1 MGSCRL
7 VVRLSSLFVRIV
19 FETRQV
25 FRGKQPRRTCLTSVL
40 IAQAADEVPG
50 GQISFRRHAAAFP
63 PSAQDP
69 AAQKKGVELEPNGFS
84 LVQNDTDKT
93 IVPESISHPN
103 RQASAV

>member
-1 MGSCRL
+1 
-7 VVRLSSLFVRIV
+7 V
-19 FETRQV
+19 F
-25 FRGKQPRRTCLTSVL
+25 
-40 IAQAADEVPG
+40 
-50 GQISFRRHAAAFP
+50 H

-103 RQASAV
+103 RQASAVVSL